1 MLTSHVEPCCVE
13 TDSNNDEAANEGR
26 AFRTVFP
33 WVCGGLILI
42 ALAVGPIRR
51 SGSAHP
57 NSITRPVILR
67 MDTNGVLSFHGI
79 SLANPTFRH
88 AVFKTLH
95 ALNQRVGVAQ
105 LPTARGTVST
115 NCMNTLMEIHKA
127 GLFRK
132 RE

>member
-1 MLTSHVEPCCVE
+1 VEKDPE
-13 TDSNNDEAANEGR
+13 NDEKAVEGNS
-26 AFRTVFP
+26 FRTVFP
-33 WVCGGLILI
+33 WVCGGLLLI
-42 ALAVGPIRR
+42 ALVVGPIRR
-51 SGSAHP
+51 SGSAQP
-57 NSITRPVILR
+57 NSSTRPVILR
-67 MDTNGVLSFHGI
+67 MDTNGALSFHGI
-79 SLANPTFRH
+79 SLANPRFRH

-105 LPTARGTVST
+105 LPTTGGTVST